1 MPAIDIKAYKM
12 KLILD
17 IINSETIV
25 KGLDSKK
32 PNVYSPE
39 DLLMKN
45 IFPYLHVNFIETV
58 ADSYI
63 LIGVDQ
69 ANINSRNPTFADL
82 RITIWVMSH
91 VNHQIMAVG
100 DIAAA
105 RNDYVAEEISKVLDG
120 NMNYGYGVL
129 ELVASRENILN
140 EDYQYR
146 ELIFHTVDFTT
157 RADSKIRR

>member
-17 IINSETIV
+17 IINSEAIV

-32 PNVYSPE
+32 ENVYENS
-39 DLLMKN
+39 DLIMRN
-45 IFPYLHVNFIETV
+45 IFPYLHVNFVDRVETY

-129 ELVASRENILN
+129 ELVASR
-140 EDYQYR
+140 
-146 ELIFHTVDFTT
+146 
-157 RADSKIRR
+157 